1 MQKSSKGAIEA
12 KQFGRLTGGQ
22 IEFAVET
29 RRRYAKLLEQ
39 ALPDLLRSKMAAN
52 VEAEFGP
59 ITWAWVYD
67 LPYVAA
73 LALMVI
79 TLGLDEDLREAVKQE
94 NPTAAALE
102 SVRRELESEEIEV
115 PEGAAMDAL
124 RIALLVAWHFNDRA
138 ILDYSLSMNSL
149 IAKGQAGDDQGFI
162 SAISID
168 PTAASS
174 KAFTY
179 RLGHAKIFGQH
190 GFLKRYRAAL
200 KGPHVARR
208 GYRLLRWTDFLL
220 RDIEAGST
228 ATAAEIY
235 DLVSGVL
242 NQYSDRGKDPV
253 KGLQSRRDEWKKEAT
268 S

>member
-1 MQKSSKGAIEA
+1 LS
-12 KQFGRLTGGQ
+12 GGQ
-22 IEFAVET
+22 VKFAVET
-29 RRRYAKLLEQ
+29 HRRYATLLEQ
-39 ALPDLLRSKMAAN
+39 TLPDLLKSRTAAK
-52 VEAEFGP
+52 VEAEFGH

-67 LPYVAA
+67 LPYIAA
-73 LALMVI
+73 LALMVV

-94 NPTAAALE
+94 NPTVAALE
-102 SVRRELESEEIEV
+102 SVRRELETDELIV
-115 PEGAAMDAL
+115 PEGVAMDAL

-138 ILDYSLSMNSL
+138 ILDYSVSINSL

-162 SAISID
+162 NAISID
-168 PTAASS
+168 PTASGS
-174 KAFTY
+174 RAFLY
-179 RLGHAKIFGQH
+179 RLGHAKIFGHH

-242 NQYSDRGKDPV
+242 NQYSDRGKDPE
-253 KGLQSRRDEWKKEAT
+253 KGLQSRRDEWKREAT